1 MAFTEFA
8 ARIDMAKWGAPT
20 PGAARAAVVVTP
32 WSGEPVPWFALT
44 MACLLRREGLSVTL
58 VLNDICGPSDS
69 TTLPITFAFENRVI
83 EACLPRFRSFEIM
96 HLTQLAPALLA
107 DDAFDFVLVPEGLHD
122 GGEML
127 AAAARAAGVRVSTFD
142 VRSGHL
148 LVGLDGP
155 ASRLTDVPRAFAEAA
170 KLLGVRRDVA
180 QQIARERLRARMHGD
195 QAGPVAEVVILPGV
209 QHAAGPTGGHRCFRD
224 DDEWLVETVA
234 FLLDRT
240 QARVAVCQ
248 EPGQNMAGGAAEVQR
263 QLTQRWE
270 NHPRFRIVGA
280 AEPGGTLS
288 LIAGCRLVL
297 PGWSTIGVEAAMLGK
312 PLVMD
317 SGAYYA
323 GLPFVDAVTDKASY
337 FARIVAHMQQPSSP
351 APEKIAAAELCF
363 FFAAVCSEVETA
375 FVPSKE
381 AFAGWSKMSFDALAA
396 DDGVKSIVRALAYDI
411 PVAAVQGRK
420 RLDRHQAAPAPAAPL
435 TLVVAPAP
443 APPAPVAVAAVAA
456 AAAAPSPPAASSLA
470 ALSVTAV
477 DRSISAI
484 GLPFPCFDGVTM
496 GTGVQ
501 IIGMNNVEIGPG
513 SCVGDFS
520 WLNVCVRDDKLRLR
534 IGRSVLIGRQSMV
547 STGGYLEIGDYCLFG
562 PRVTVVDADHGF
574 SDITRP
580 YAEQTPTLDRSIIVE
595 ENCWIAVGAVVAGH
609 LTVGRGSVVGANAVV
624 TQDVPPFSV
633 VVGHP
638 ARIVKMYDPV
648 TRRWESAKTEAE
660 QQRIQENRA
669 RVPLPDRDQYR
680 ALLRDNAQSSGVI
693 PIVAGRGECL

>member
-1 MAFTEFA
+1 
-8 ARIDMAKWGAPT
+8 
-20 PGAARAAVVVTP
+20 
-32 WSGEPVPWFALT
+32 

-58 VLNDICGPSDS
+58 VLNDTCGPDDS
-69 TTLPITFAFENRVI
+69 TTFAFENRVI

-107 DDAFDFVLVPEGLHD
+107 DDAFDFVLVPEGLYD
-122 GGEML
+122 GGEIL

-142 VRSGHL
+142 VHSGHL
-148 LVGLDGP
+148 LVGLSGP
-155 ASRLTDVPRAFAEAA
+155 ASALTDVARAFADAA
-170 KLLGVRRDVA
+170 RLLGVRREVA
-180 QQIARERLRARMHGD
+180 QQMARARLQARMHGD
-195 QAGPVAEVVILPGV
+195 QPAAVADVVILPGV
-209 QHAAGPTGGHRCFRD
+209 QPAAGAPAGHRCFRD

-234 FLLDRT
+234 FLLDST
-240 QARVAVCQ
+240 QARVAVRQ
-248 EPGQNMAGGAAEVQR
+248 EPGQNLAGAAARLQR
-263 QLTQRWE
+263 LLTNRWPD
-270 NHPRFRIVGA
+270 HPRLQIVGA
-280 AEPGGTLS
+280 AEPGGTYP
-288 LIAGCRLVL
+288 LIAGSRLVL
-297 PGWSTIGVEAAMLGK
+297 PGWSTLGVEAAILGK

-317 SGAYYA
+317 SNAYYA

-337 FARIVAHMQQPSSP
+337 FARIVAHMQQPSP
-351 APEKIAAAELCF
+351 PDAETIAAAELCL

-375 FVPSKE
+375 FIPTRE
-381 AFAGWSKMSFDALAA
+381 AFGVWSKMSFDALAA
-396 DDGVKSIVRALAYDI
+396 DDGVRTIVRALAYDI
-411 PVAAVQGRK
+411 PIAAVQGRK
-420 RLDRHQAAPAPAAPL
+420 RLDRQQAAPPPPPL
-435 TLVVAPAP
+435 ALVVAPA
-443 APPAPVAVAAVAA
+443 AATAVAVAV
-456 AAAAPSPPAASSLA
+456 AAPSPPPASSLA
-470 ALSVTAV
+470 ALATAAV
-477 DRSISAI
+477 DRSVSAI
-484 GLPFPCFDGVTM
+484 GLPFPCYDGVTM

-501 IIGMNNVEIGPG
+501 IIGMNNVEIGAG

-520 WLNVCVRDDKLRLR
+520 WLNVCVRDDKVRMR

-547 STGGYLEIGDYCLFG
+547 STGGYLEIGDHCLFG

-574 SDITRP
+574 ADITRP
-580 YAEQTPTLDRSIIVE
+580 YAEQTPTLDRSIIIE

-648 TRRWESAKTEAE
+648 TRRWESARTEAE

-680 ALLRDNAQSSGVI
+680 ALLRANAQSSGVI